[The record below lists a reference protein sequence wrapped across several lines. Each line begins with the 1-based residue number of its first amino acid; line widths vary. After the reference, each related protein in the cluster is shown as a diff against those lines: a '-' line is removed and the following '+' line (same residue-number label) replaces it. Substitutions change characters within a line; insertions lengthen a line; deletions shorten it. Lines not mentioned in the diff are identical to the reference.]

1 MQNCNDLV
9 IDNSSIT
16 RVNSAKYFRII
27 IDVKLI
33 GLANLAFLCRNQ
45 GWVSERNRSRIAEIV
60 AAGCDKIAVVR
71 FSKQQSVSQ
80 RMIIRIAVCDIAAN
94 QVTEIRLYIFKYHGD
109 IFQ

>member
-60 AAGCDKIAVVR
+60 AAPAAIIAAATK
-71 FSKQQSVSQ
+71 SQLSVSQ
-80 RMIIRIAVCDIAAN
+80 NSKAFLK
-94 QVTEIRLYIFKYHGD
+94 E
-109 IFQ
+109 